1 MIKFIKIILFLGI
14 LAAAAYALSASAL
27 YPVPG
32 GRAKGRISKNVYNQ
46 NKDYS
51 ALLTKIETAR
61 LFTALARQGAPGA
74 SPAAESLGHA
84 AENLR
89 LAGVM
94 TSGGTQAIIEDKKKG
109 ATIYLKE
116 GETFGDNICVE
127 KINNDSVL
135 LTRGG
140 EQAELRL

>member
-1 MIKFIKIILFLGI
+1 MMKLIRIILFLGI
-14 LAAAAYALSASAL
+14 LAAAAYAL
-27 YPVPG
+27 
-32 GRAKGRISKNVYNQ
+32 RAPAPSRGLGEYTKGRISKNISSQ
-46 NKDYS
+46 DKDHS
-51 ALLTKIETAR
+51 GLLAKIESSH
-61 LFTALARQGAPGA
+61 LFTALARQGATGT
-74 SPAAESLGHA
+74 SSTVESLA
-84 AENLR
+84 KVVENFR

-94 TSGGTQAIIEDKKKG
+94 TSGGAKAIIEDKKKG

-127 KINNDSVL
+127 KINADSVV